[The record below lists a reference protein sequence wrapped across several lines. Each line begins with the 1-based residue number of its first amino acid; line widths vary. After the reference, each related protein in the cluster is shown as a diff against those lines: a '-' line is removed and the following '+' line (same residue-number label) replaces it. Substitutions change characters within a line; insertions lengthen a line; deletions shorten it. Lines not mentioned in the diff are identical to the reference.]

1 MSRWAHDQGDC
12 NGDHTCVWCW
22 NEMTDDDT
30 NNDTEQGDNE

>member
-1 MSRWAHDQGDC
+1 MSRQAHEQGDC

-22 NEMTDDDT
+22 AETADEI

>member
-22 NEMTDDDT
+22 NETADDT
-30 NNDTEQGDNE
+30 NNDTNQGDNE